1 VEHLVEQPPLLLLV
15 EDESLIAITLQD
27 ALEDAGFG
35 VHHVVAGPDAT
46 EALKS
51 QHLGLAGVITDIR
64 LGGAV
69 NGWGVARHAR
79 ELMPYIPVI
88 YMSGDSAHEHTAQ
101 GVPDSVMLQKPFAPT
116 QLVVAISTLL
126 NAALPQGPD

>member
-27 ALEDAGFG
+27 ALR
-35 VHHVVAGPDAT
+35 
-46 EALKS
+46 S